1 MELMKKRGKYPKRYR
16 YTEEE
21 TDRIIEILS
30 IIEGYRKA
38 SEIDDIIDCINNE
51 LLFGAGEINYVTR
64 CKRRVCPL
72 CRENKKFKEYLK
84 IKKKVN
90 EQNEIR
96 YILMTFN
103 GREISDLSK
112 LSKEVGENNDIVAKI
127 IRKRSIQAIML
138 GYIKI
143 VEISY
148 NKYTG
153 KLLPHIHL
161 LLGVREDFKKYWIRK
176 KEIEKLEKTWK
187 KWKGEEIKNAIDVKI
202 VKDTE
207 NDIDT
212 VLKYITIVGK
222 KRIMKL
228 DDMEIRAFFEM
239 INDRKRLFT
248 TSGIFK

>member
-1 MELMKKRGKYPKRYR
+1 MKKIESYPKRYR
-16 YTEEE
+16 YTEED
-21 TDRIIEILS
+21 TDRIIEILE
-30 IIEGYRKA
+30 IVEKYRKTK
-38 SEIDDIIDCINNE
+38 EVDDIIDCINNE
-51 LLFGAGEINYVTR
+51 LLYSSEEISYVTR
-64 CKRRVCPL
+64 CKRQTCPL
-72 CRENKKFKEYLK
+72 CRENKKYKSYLK
-84 IKKKVN
+84 LKEKIN

-103 GREISDLSK
+103 GREIGDLSK
-112 LSKEVGENNDIVAKI
+112 LSDEVTQNNDIIAKI
-127 IRKRSIQAIML
+127 VRKRSIQAIML
-138 GYIKI
+138 GYVKI

-161 LLGVREDFKKYWIRK
+161 LLGVKEDFKKYWIRK

-187 KWKGEEIKNAIDVKI
+187 KWKKEEIKNAIDVKI

-207 NDIDT
+207 NDIDA
-212 VLKYITIVGK
+212 VLRYITIVGK

-228 DDMEIRAFFEM
+228 DDMEIRAFFEIM
-239 INDRKRLFT
+239 NDRKRLFT

>member
-1 MELMKKRGKYPKRYR
+1 MEKRGNYPKRYR

-90 EQNEIR
+90 EQKGIR

-112 LSKEVGENNDIVAKI
+112 LSTEVGENNDIVAKI

-161 LLGVREDFKKYWIRK
+161 LLGVREDFKKHWVRK

-187 KWKGEEIKNAIDVKI
+187 KWKKEEIKNAIDVKI

>member
-1 MELMKKRGKYPKRYR
+1 MEFMEKRGNYPKRYR

-90 EQNEIR
+90 EQKGIR

-103 GREISDLSK
+103 GREINDLSK

-138 GYIKI
+138 GYVKI

-161 LLGVREDFKKYWIRK
+161 LLGVREDFKKHWIRK

-187 KWKGEEIKNAIDVKI
+187 KWKGEEIKNAVDVKI

>member
-1 MELMKKRGKYPKRYR
+1 MSERGNYPKRYR

-90 EQNEIR
+90 EQKGIR

-161 LLGVREDFKKYWIRK
+161 LLGVREDFKKYWIMK

-248 TSGIFK
+248 ASGIFK

>member
-1 MELMKKRGKYPKRYR
+1 MSERGNYPKRYR

-90 EQNEIR
+90 EQKGIR

-161 LLGVREDFKKYWIRK
+161 LLGVREDFKKHWIRK
-176 KEIEKLEKTWK
+176 KEIGKLEKTWK
-187 KWKGEEIKNAIDVKI
+187 KWKKEEIKNAIDVKI

>member
-1 MELMKKRGKYPKRYR
+1 MKKRGKYPKRYR

-112 LSKEVGENNDIVAKI
+112 LSKEVGENNDIAAKI

>member
-1 MELMKKRGKYPKRYR
+1 MEKRGNYPKRYR

-90 EQNEIR
+90 EQKGIR

-103 GREISDLSK
+103 GREINDLSK

-138 GYIKI
+138 GYVKI

-161 LLGVREDFKKYWIRK
+161 LLGVREDFKKHWIRK

-187 KWKGEEIKNAIDVKI
+187 KWKGEEIKNAVDVKI

>member
-1 MELMKKRGKYPKRYR
+1 MKKRGKYPKRYR

-103 GREISDLSK
+103 GREIRDLSK

-148 NKYTG
+148 NKYS
-153 KLLPHIHL
+153 KRLLPHIHL
-161 LLGVREDFKKYWIRK
+161 LLGVRDDFKKYWIRK

>member
-21 TDRIIEILS
+21 TDRIIEILE
-30 IIEGYRKA
+30 IIEEYRKA

-90 EQNEIR
+90 EQNEIQ

>member
-1 MELMKKRGKYPKRYR
+1 MSERGNYPKKYR

-21 TDRIIEILS
+21 TDRIIEILE
-30 IIEGYRKA
+30 IIEEYRKTN
-38 SEIDDIIDCINNE
+38 EVDEIIDCINNE
-51 LLFGAGEINYVTR
+51 LLYSAGEINFVTR
-64 CKRRVCPL
+64 CKRQTCPL
-72 CRENKKFKEYLK
+72 CRENKKFKSYLK
-84 IKKKVN
+84 LKEKIN
-90 EQNEIR
+90 EQKGIR

-103 GREISDLSK
+103 GREIGDLSK
-112 LSKEVGENNDIVAKI
+112 LRDEVTENNDIVAKI
-127 IRKRSIQAIML
+127 VRKRSIQAIML
-138 GYIKI
+138 GYVKI

-187 KWKGEEIKNAIDVKI
+187 KWKREEIKNAVDVKI

>member
-1 MELMKKRGKYPKRYR
+1 MSERGNYPKRYR

-21 TDRIIEILS
+21 TNRIIEILE
-30 IIEGYRKA
+30 IIEEYRKA
-38 SEIDDIIDCINNE
+38 SEIDETLECINNE
-51 LLFGAGEINYVTR
+51 LLYGSGEINYVTR
-64 CKRRVCPL
+64 CKRQTCPL
-72 CRENKKFKEYLK
+72 CRENRKYKTYLK
-84 IKKKVN
+84 LKEKIN
-90 EQNEIR
+90 EQNGIR

-103 GREISDLSK
+103 GREINDLSK

-138 GYIKI
+138 GYVKI

-148 NKYTG
+148 NKYS
-153 KLLPHIHL
+153 KRLLPHIHL

-187 KWKGEEIKNAIDVKI
+187 KWKKEAITNAIDVKI
-202 VKDTE
+202 VKDTDK
-207 NDIDT
+207 DIEK
-212 VLKYITIVGK
+212 VLRYITVARK

>member
-1 MELMKKRGKYPKRYR
+1 MKKRGKYPKRYR

-21 TDRIIEILS
+21 TDRIMEILS

-239 INDRKRLFT
+239 INNRKRLFT

>member
-1 MELMKKRGKYPKRYR
+1 MEKRGNYPKRYR

-90 EQNEIR
+90 EQKGIR
-96 YILMTFN
+96 YILITFN

-248 TSGIFK
+248 ASGIFK